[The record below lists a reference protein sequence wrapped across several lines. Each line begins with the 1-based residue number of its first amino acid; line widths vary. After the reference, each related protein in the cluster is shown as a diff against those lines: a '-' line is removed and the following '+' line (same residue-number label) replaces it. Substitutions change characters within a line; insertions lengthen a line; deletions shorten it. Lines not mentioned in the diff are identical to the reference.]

1 MLGSGS
7 GNEGMD
13 DPQTLW
19 APVGA
24 ICQIRKAGR
33 GIDQAGETR
42 VCLGSMLI
50 SKLNIHIRVKETAG

>member
-1 MLGSGS
+1 
-7 GNEGMD
+7 MD

-42 VCLGSMLI
+42 VCLGSTLI
-50 SKLNIHIRVKETAG
+50 SKLNSHIRVKETAG